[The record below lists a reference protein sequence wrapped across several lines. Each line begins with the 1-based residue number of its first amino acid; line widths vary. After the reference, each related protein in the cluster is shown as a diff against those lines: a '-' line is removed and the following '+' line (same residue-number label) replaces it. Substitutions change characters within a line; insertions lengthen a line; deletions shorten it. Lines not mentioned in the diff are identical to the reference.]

1 MSAYRFGEY
10 RLDVGRRLLIAGGR
24 EIPLSAKIFGV
35 LLHLV
40 RAAGKTVTKDEL
52 IAGVWQDA
60 GTSEATVVEHI
71 WFVRKLLDD
80 RARNRKYVLTIPGA
94 GYKFVPPVSYE
105 ADPEVAPS
113 AEPAVWREYL
123 LGTYCGVPRS
133 AAGDD
138 AALMHFNAAIALDP
152 SFALGYVGIADCY
165 ANMAFQGFAKWERV
179 LVPALAA
186 IRKAI
191 ALDPKSALAHI
202 ELAQIQLSQWDVL
215 ESERSLELAASL
227 DPLSAE
233 VHQLRAFIQV
243 LRGEPES
250 AVADA
255 KCALAIRPTDLNIH
269 GTLAN
274 AFAWEGDYANAI
286 ASYSGII
293 EIDPAR
299 GVARQGRCQTYVAT
313 GELDLALRDLGQLPP
328 TPANLSR
335 RACVHAFMGD
345 ELSAKRLLSELQR
358 RAAHEN
364 VQPYCLAQAYVALG
378 RTDAALRLTSTAI
391 EQGDLRFPALLDSP
405 LLAGRISDKHL
416 REAMDDVRKHLCAGR
431 RKTG

>member
-299 GVARQGRCQTYVAT
+299 GSRAPRAMPDLRGDRRTRPRAARSRAAAADAR
-313 GELDLALRDLGQLPP
+313 EFE
-328 TPANLSR
+328 PARL
-335 RACVHAFMGD
+335 RACFYG
-345 ELSAKRLLSELQR
+345 RRTQR
-358 RAAHEN
+358 KTPLERTATACRARERAAVLLGAGVCCIRPHR
-364 VQPYCLAQAYVALG
+364 CSSALDERG
-378 RTDAALRLTSTAI
+378 NRA
-391 EQGDLRFPALLDSP
+391 
-405 LLAGRISDKHL
+405 
-416 REAMDDVRKHLCAGR
+416 R
-431 RKTG
+431 RP